1 MGRTHGVLEFALESE
16 VLALLAEVA
25 VLAGTETFL
34 HVAVP
39 LLVTSAG
46 EEGVRTVPLLFLTF
60 LATEAKVTG
69 AESSLVGTV
78 SVAIAGNVVIC
89 AIKLLSLAVL
99 ASETRVTG
107 ALTSAFCAG
116 SVARA
121 GFVVSSA
128 AHGDTFALHAAVREI
143 TVALA
148 RLLFADTFV
157 GTGGLGVHTG
167 ETEEFTVLAFE
178 AGLAHTAFLSAG
190 PVAGTSISL
199 IHLQTLGTCYFTG
212 ITAEPRETATA
223 SDLVA
228 ESLTGTGSFA
238 LGTGGST
245 FFTGVAVERGSAL
258 TAEFG
263 VAEAH
268 SGTGEFFE
276 ETGGVLEF
284 TGLPVV
290 RVVTGATQ
298 LGVAGTVV
306 VTGVLHAGVF
316 VDLVTVF
323 AVIGFSAFAAFF
335 GVASTVAR
343 AFVRIVL
350 EETGSGRFLALLAL
364 VPRETSASLFRVAV
378 SLVVTVGFITG
389 TRMEFFDGTVI
400 SAEAVLTLAAFYRV
414 ASTVAGTLVF
424 CVETVSSS
432 SFATVTG
439 ERTGTG
445 TTTHRVAFTSSTA
458 TNCV

>member
-1 MGRTHGVLEFALESE
+1 M
-16 VLALLAEVA
+16 
-25 VLAGTETFL
+25 
-34 HVAVP
+34 
-39 LLVTSAG
+39 VTSAG
-46 EEGVRTVPLLFLTF
+46 EEGVRTVPHLFLTC
-60 LATEAKVTG
+60 LALEAKVTG
-69 AESSLVGTV
+69 AESSLGGTV
-78 SVAIAGNVVIC
+78 SVATAGNFLIC

-121 GFVVSSA
+121 GKFISST
-128 AHGDTFALHAAVREI
+128 AHGDTFALHAAVREL

-148 RLLFADTFV
+148 RRLFADTFV

-167 ETEEFTVLAFE
+167 ETEELTVLAFE

-212 ITAEPRETATA
+212 IPAEPRETAAA
-223 SDLVA
+223 SDLIA

-238 LGTGGST
+238 LGTGRST
-245 FFTGVAVERGSAL
+245 SFTGVAEERGSAL

-268 SGTGEFFE
+268 SGTGEVFQ

-284 TGLPVV
+284 TGLAVV
-290 RVVTGATQ
+290 RVFTGATQ

-316 VDLVTVF
+316 VDLVTIF
-323 AVIGFSAFAAFF
+323 AVIGFIAFAAFI

-343 AFVRIVL
+343 AFVLIVL

-364 VPRETSASLFRVAV
+364 VPRETYASLFFVAV
-378 SLVVTVGFITG
+378 SLLITVGFITG
-389 TRMEFFDGTVI
+389 TLMEFFHGTVI
-400 SAEAVLTLAAFYRV
+400 SAEAELTLTTLHRV
-414 ASTVAGTLVF
+414 AFTVTGTRGI

-439 ERTGTG
+439 ERIGTG

-458 TNCV
+458 TNFVCYAGS